1 MLPQLQQTQPTQDQ
15 QAHDRQAQQ
24 NLRQS
29 VQRIVLEETQGAR
42 RIIQAVVSIMEG
54 DAPNSTPWHQ
64 LEAAKLLLKLGFN
77 DAQPKT
83 QKSPSPSTDEG
94 YQTTPSPLTAE
105 GNPNIPSPLTAEGHL
120 TTPSPLTGEGRDGGE
135 IAGGENPAH
144 PVTDPERIKLNKKLV
159 RQIRIDTYDGA
170 STVKFLIDV
179 MEGNEPDAKVRDRIE
194 AAKILLHLCFDNPF
208 QPDPEFMMREA
219 PCHPDCLCVCK
230 DMPED
235 HPEVVRAHT
244 PLTAEQRAEHQRQ
257 AEFNDKAA
265 DTAKRKAEM
274 QREWQLEQTYSP
286 VAVDARRLEREER
299 RKRRERKQEREAER
313 EQEREQARRQKPE
326 VVRRSPTEQEVI
338 DARIQAHKRGVERD
352 KQRWQATLRRERAQ
366 NRSP

>member
-1 MLPQLQQTQPTQDQ
+1 M
-15 QAHDRQAQQ
+15 
-24 NLRQS
+24 
-29 VQRIVLEETQGAR
+29 EETQGAR

-77 DAQPKT
+77 DAQPKSK
-83 QKSPSPSTDEG
+83 KSPSTISLSSSMKEG
-94 YQTTPSPLTAE
+94 YSTSPSPMTGEIQLISPSPLM
-105 GNPNIPSPLTAEGHL
+105 
-120 TTPSPLTGEGRDGGE
+120 GEGRDGGE
-135 IAGGENPAH
+135 IAGGENPVH

-159 RQIRIDTYDGA
+159 RQVRIDTYDGA

-179 MEGNEPDAKVRDRIE
+179 MEGNEPDARVRDRIE

-230 DMPED
+230 DIPED

-257 AEFNDKAA
+257 AEFNDRAA
-265 DTAKRKAEM
+265 DTAKRKAEIAA
-274 QREWQLEQTYSP
+274 R
-286 VAVDARRLEREER
+286 VATRADLLPCRRWTRGVWNERNAASAVSAS
-299 RKRRERKQEREAER
+299 KS
-313 EQEREQARRQKPE
+313 
-326 VVRRSPTEQEVI
+326 VRRS
-338 DARIQAHKRGVERD
+338 ANKNASKSAGKSRK
-352 KQRWQATLRRERAQ
+352 
-366 NRSP
+366 

>member
-1 MLPQLQQTQPTQDQ
+1 MVTQLQQQPTQDQ

-24 NLRQS
+24 NLRLS

-54 DAPNSTPWHQ
+54 NAPNSTPWHQ

-105 GNPNIPSPLTAEGHL
+105 GNPNIPFPLTTEGRL

-135 IAGGENPAH
+135 IAGGEIPTH

-159 RQIRIDTYDGA
+159 RQVRIDTYDGA

-244 PLTAEQRAEHQRQ
+244 PLTAEQRTEHQRQ

-286 VAVDARRLEREER
+286 SAVDARRLEREER

-326 VVRRSPTEQEVI
+326 VVRRRPTEQEVI
-338 DARIQAHKRGVERD
+338 EARIQAHKRGVERD

>member
-1 MLPQLQQTQPTQDQ
+1 MLPQLQQQPTQDQ
-15 QAHDRQAQQ
+15 QAHDQQAQQ

-29 VQRIVLEETQGAR
+29 VRRIVLEETQGAR

-77 DAQPKT
+77 DAQSKT

-94 YQTTPSPLTAE
+94 YLTTPSPLTAE
-105 GNPNIPSPLTAEGHL
+105 GRL
-120 TTPSPLTGEGRDGGE
+120 TTPSPLMGEGRDGGE
-135 IAGGENPAH
+135 IAGGEIPTH

-159 RQIRIDTYDGA
+159 RQVRIDTYDGA

-257 AEFNDKAA
+257 ADFNDKAA
-265 DTAKRKAEM
+265 DTAKRKAEL

-286 VAVDARRLEREER
+286 SAVDARRLEREER

-313 EQEREQARRQKPE
+313 EQERRQKPE
-326 VVRRSPTEQEVI
+326 VVRRRPTEQEVI
-338 DARIQAHKRGVERD
+338 EARIQAHKRRVERD